1 MANHMTTYVK
11 VDNLNEESFDKL
23 IQLIYPSKGQYN
35 IQSVEI
41 VNRLFETDYSVEE
54 KRFPDNGWML
64 DNIGAK
70 WIEIECDDT
79 PEFDTTYSFRV
90 TSAWHVPEEYLLTLT
105 QTLVDIKSDVVLYGT
120 YEDESYDPIG
130 AFVYA
135 DDYDDAEDLDI
146 EIDFDQIWEDA
157 DYRIS
162 IFDEL
167 HLLKENLYDSY
178 LEYIADKLNDEK

>member
-1 MANHMTTYVK
+1 
-11 VDNLNEESFDKL
+11 
-23 IQLIYPSKGQYN
+23 
-35 IQSVEI
+35 
-41 VNRLFETDYSVEE
+41 
-54 KRFPDNGWML
+54 
-64 DNIGAK
+64 
-70 WIEIECDDT
+70 
-79 PEFDTTYSFRV
+79 
-90 TSAWHVPEEYLLTLT
+90 
-105 QTLVDIKSDVVLYGT
+105 LVDIKSDVVLYGT

-146 EIDFDQIWEDA
+146 EIDFDQMWEDD

-162 IFDEL
+162 IVDEL

>member
-11 VDNLNEESFDKL
+11 VANLNEPAFNKL
-23 IQLIYPSKGQYN
+23 MELIYPLKGKYN
-35 IQSVEI
+35 IESVEV
-41 VNRLFETDYSVEE
+41 VNRLFKTDYSVEE
-54 KRFPDNGWML
+54 KRFPDFAWMV
-64 DNIGAK
+64 DNIGSK
-70 WIEIECDDT
+70 WIEIECDDE
-79 PEFDTTYSFRV
+79 PVFDTEYSFRV

-105 QTLVDIKSDVVLYGT
+105 QELVDVKNDVVLYGT

-135 DDYDDAEDLDI
+135 DEYEDSEDLDI
-146 EIDFDQIWEDA
+146 EIDFDQLWDDE

-167 HLLKENLYDSY
+167 QLLKENLYDSY
-178 LEYIADKLNDEK
+178 LEYLIEESSNEK

>member
-23 IQLIYPSKGQYN
+23 IQLIYPPKGQYN

-41 VNRLFETDYSVEE
+41 VNRLYGTDHSVEE
-54 KRFPDNGWML
+54 KRFPDNVWML
-64 DNIGAK
+64 DNVGSK
-70 WIEIECDDT
+70 WIEIECDDE
-79 PEFDTTYSFRV
+79 PIFDTEYSFRI

-135 DDYDDAEDLDI
+135 DEYEDSEDLDM
-146 EIDFDQIWEDA
+146 EIDFDQIWEDE

-167 HLLKENLYDSY
+167 YLLKENLYDCY
-178 LEYIADKLNDEK
+178 LEHLADNLNDEN